1 VDATLGLP
9 LLVGLIAVALLFDF
23 LNGLHDAANSIAT
36 IVSTRVLRPQYAVF
50 WAAFFNFVA
59 FLVFGLNVAQTI
71 GTGIVEPSIIDAQVI
86 FAALM
91 GLFLEFAVFRWVRT
105 REPVVKAVITEA
117 PGRRGLEG
125 SGRLPPM
132 SIWRTQT
139 SVEQL
144 QVHSRNTLAD
154 TIGIRVTEIG
164 PDYVRATMPVSPRTH
179 QPMGVLH
186 GGASVALA
194 ETVGSLAA
202 NMCVDQTLYVCLG
215 QEINA
220 NHLRPVS
227 SGIVTA
233 TARPYHIGKRT
244 HVWGIEIRDEQE
256 KLVCVSRL
264 TLAVRRPKGAVVC
277 FGAVVAMKSLLN
289 YT

>member
-1 VDATLGLP
+1 
-9 LLVGLIAVALLFDF
+9 
-23 LNGLHDAANSIAT
+23 
-36 IVSTRVLRPQYAVF
+36 
-50 WAAFFNFVA
+50 
-59 FLVFGLNVAQTI
+59 
-71 GTGIVEPSIIDAQVI
+71 
-86 FAALM
+86 
-91 GLFLEFAVFRWVRT
+91 
-105 REPVVKAVITEA
+105 
-117 PGRRGLEG
+117 
-125 SGRLPPM
+125 M
-132 SIWRTQT
+132 SIWRIQT

-144 QVHSRNTLAD
+144 QELSRNTLVD

-164 PDYVRATMPVSPRTH
+164 PDYVRATMPVSPKTH
-179 QPMGVLH
+179 QPTGVLH

-202 NMCVDQTLYVCLG
+202 NLCVDQARYVCLG

-233 TARPYHIGKRT
+233 TARPHHIGKRS

-264 TLAVRRPKGAVVC
+264 TMAVVDRP
-277 FGAVVAMKSLLN
+277 GEGP
-289 YT
+289 

>member
-1 VDATLGLP
+1 
-9 LLVGLIAVALLFDF
+9 
-23 LNGLHDAANSIAT
+23 
-36 IVSTRVLRPQYAVF
+36 
-50 WAAFFNFVA
+50 
-59 FLVFGLNVAQTI
+59 
-71 GTGIVEPSIIDAQVI
+71 
-86 FAALM
+86 
-91 GLFLEFAVFRWVRT
+91 
-105 REPVVKAVITEA
+105 
-117 PGRRGLEG
+117 
-125 SGRLPPM
+125 M
-132 SIWRTQT
+132 SIWRTPT

-144 QVHSRNTLAD
+144 QALSRDTLVD

-164 PDYVRATMPVSPRTH
+164 ADFLRVSMPVSPRTH

-194 ETVGSLAA
+194 ETAGSLAA
-202 NMCVDQTLYVCLG
+202 NMCVDQALYVCMG

-244 HVWGIEIRDEQE
+244 HVWGIEIRDEQQ

-264 TLAVRRPKGAVVC
+264 TMAVVDRPKD
-277 FGAVVAMKSLLN
+277 VA
-289 YT
+289 